1 MQINLEDILLIPIA
15 LVLVWFIFKIPKYYD
30 DNALPQDICDTL
42 CKYKIG
48 DKVTLLTSYS
58 TMQNEKLE
66 AGTELIVTNI
76 RLTEYANI
84 ARIHKNELSEY
95 TASDDLF
102 DLELK
107 TIENNNFLICSAT
120 RVESGC
126 VDVQNGNGKRIY
138 KSKRRKLLPALVL
151 GFLELIF
158 LPALIVTG
166 NVSFHSLLIFDCLF
180 IPTFVVFKCDEKK
193 HSIRKKR

>member
-1 MQINLEDILLIPIA
+1 MIGIILIICCILL
-15 LVLVWFIFKIPKYYD
+15 
-30 DNALPQDICDTL
+30 L
-42 CKYKIG
+42 C
-48 DKVTLLTSYS
+48 LLGTRYS
-58 TMQNEKLE
+58 LLQ
-66 AGTELIVTNI
+66 II
-76 RLTEYANI
+76 LTEYANI

-120 RVESGC
+120 RVESGY

-166 NVSFHSLLIFDCLF
+166 NVSFRSLLIFGCLV
-180 IPTFVVFKCDEKK
+180 IPTLVVFKCDEKK